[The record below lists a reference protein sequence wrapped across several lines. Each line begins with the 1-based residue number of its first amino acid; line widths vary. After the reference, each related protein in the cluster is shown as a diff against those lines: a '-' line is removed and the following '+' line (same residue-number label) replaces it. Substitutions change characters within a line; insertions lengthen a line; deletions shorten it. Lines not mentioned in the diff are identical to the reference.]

1 MENAKD
7 YLLPKEVAEIMGIGI
22 GGVYNLMRSKG
33 FPAIPIGKRRYIIPR
48 AAFMAWFTDPNK
60 LLAYKSVQEQAYE

>member
-22 GGVYNLMRSKG
+22 GAVYNLMRSKG
-33 FPAIPIGKRRYIIPR
+33 FPSICLGKRYTIPKT
-48 AAFMAWFTDPNK
+48 AFFNWYTDPEK
-60 LLAYKSVQEQAYE
+60 ILAYKSIQEQSYE